1 MSKRKFLMF
10 MSLVLAVVV
19 LSWGVDLGWAQS
31 PNSNGN
37 GPPSQPPGQQWTLND
52 AENAAA
58 ALRAAQGLH
67 RGVTNDQ
74 RWAAAE
80 RNAARRAAAD
90 HGKGGQK

>member
-1 MSKRKFLMF
+1 MSKRKFLIF

-19 LSWGVDLGWAQS
+19 LAWGIGQIYAQS
-31 PNSNGN
+31 QNGN
-37 GPPSQPPGQQWTLND
+37 GNGNGNAHQNQLKD

-67 RGVTNDQ
+67 RGVTSDQ

-80 RNAARRAAAD
+80 RNAARIAAAD